1 MNNKGWYSTQK
12 GWKRKKASFYLREHI
27 HNQLIEISNKNELS
41 VSETANRL
49 LEQSMR
55 LHQ

>member
-55 LHQ
+55 LHK